1 MWQHVI
7 RDYFRAY
14 RWNNIK
20 RTWKISQ
27 STGYIVMGIMFLSI
41 VMMTDTYETMIDGVM
56 VRKPDFNVFMGQ
68 TDTVLFFAYIVPVI
82 FIWLSIMVHPV
93 RLPKMMYLC
102 PMDRKERTEYV
113 YNSFRFRIIFSMM
126 IALVGIGELILFFGF
141 DGIAIS
147 ALFINDLIFCMLIPS
162 AAVSE
167 RNGRS
172 EDKVN
177 NWATE
182 DIKTILESFITM
194 LGVFS
199 SMAFTVFLTNQGMS
213 AEAKVG
219 EVILFVV
226 MLLFEIP
233 MAKGYRKYMK
243 QELDAAICYEEFER

>member
-1 MWQHVI
+1 MWQHII

-27 STGYIVMGIMFLSI
+27 STGYIVMGIMFFSI
-41 VMMTDTYETMIDGVM
+41 VMLTDTYETMIDGAT

-68 TDTVLFFAYIVPVI
+68 TDTVLVFAYIVPVI

-113 YNSFRFRIIFSMM
+113 YNSFRFRIIFSMV
-126 IALVGIGELILFFGF
+126 IASVGIGALILFIGF

-162 AAVSE
+162 GAVHE

-172 EDKVN
+172 DDKVN
-177 NWATE
+177 DWA
-182 DIKTILESFITM
+182 DIKMTLETFITM
-194 LGVFS
+194 LGAFS
-199 SMAFTVFLTNQGMS
+199 SMAFGMFLINPEMS

-219 EVILFVV
+219 EVVLFVV
-226 MLLFEIP
+226 MLMFEIP
-233 MAKGYRKYMK
+233 MVKGYRKYMK
-243 QELDAAICYEEFER
+243 QELAAAICYEEWER